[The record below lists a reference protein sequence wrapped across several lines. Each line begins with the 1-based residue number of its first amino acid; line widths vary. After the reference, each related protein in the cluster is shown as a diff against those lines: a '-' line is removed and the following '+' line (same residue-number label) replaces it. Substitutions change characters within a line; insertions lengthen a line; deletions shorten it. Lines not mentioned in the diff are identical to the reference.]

1 MVAEQRDDAAARRR
15 GLLAQLIEAK
25 DHADAVAP
33 PVDVIAQDDQQ
44 LSRLCAV
51 PDDAVFALALDE
63 IRNHEELIELF
74 QPPMDVADRPERV
87 EIGAKLLGGER
98 HPGRGRRK
106 RTGRLRARRAC
117 REASSKDDCD
127 RALHCR
133 SIPLSGVFIAPA
145 RNRRSASQLDDA
157 DLVSVRNGA
166 VPMSSQP
173 PSGSAN
179 ASAESLFRLASAAA
193 TRAADLPTGSPS
205 TTT

>member
-1 MVAEQRDDAAARRR
+1 MTVRSLQICEEGSLVVAEQRDDAAARRR
-15 GLLAQLIEAK
+15 GLLAKLIEAK

-117 REASSKDDCD
+117 REASSKDDRD

-133 SIPLSGVFIAPA
+133 SIPPA
-145 RNRRSASQLDDA
+145 RGLQLLQPVTGHQRLSWTTRIWFRSGTA
-157 DLVSVRNGA
+157 RY
-166 VPMSSQP
+166 
-173 PSGSAN
+173 
-179 ASAESLFRLASAAA
+179 R
-193 TRAADLPTGSPS
+193 
-205 TTT
+205 